1 MNSNQ
6 PGGTGEAGIGNA
18 VPGSRAAHG
27 NELSGVV
34 GGAAVQAAHIQG
46 SVNIS
51 LAQPAASPAPVP
63 AQLPPAPAHFTNR
76 AAELALLDDALAGHD
91 PARRLSV
98 VVINGGGGAGKTSL
112 GVHWLHQVS
121 TWYEGGALYAD
132 LRGHERDAAARSAD
146 VLAGFLRA
154 LGTSPAQIPLA
165 LDELAALYRTVTS
178 GRRMLVFLDNAASAA
193 QVRALLPGP
202 GPRANPSLQPGGE
215 GQERP
220 SIVLVTTRWRLAS
233 LATEGARFIEVG
245 PLDEAAAA
253 ELFARMAGADRV
265 AAEPNAARAVVRMCA
280 GLPLAICVAG
290 AHTAS
295 RSRRPIA
302 RLAADLGIQQ
312 QRLAMLAADDLSVS
326 SAFDT
331 TYSAL
336 PAEVARSY
344 RELAAIPG
352 PDFGLPVAAACI
364 GGDVDLA
371 SDLVDALTGA
381 SLLQESGDQRFRYH
395 DLVRLHALAQGRE
408 EPGDELRAAAA
419 RAITWYLEQA
429 VAADLVVIPGRWR
442 LNPMFEQARAKA
454 PAYAGPAAALAWLES
469 EQDCLCAAVAA
480 AYDHDLFVL
489 SWQLCEALWALFANR
504 NYFRPW
510 IQTHQTGITAA
521 QADGNRRAEARM
533 RMQLG
538 LAFRHLHRL
547 ADAREQYALALALD
561 QGEGHRIGE
570 ATALEQLG
578 LTDLA
583 EGRPDVAI
591 RTFAQAES
599 IFEQLSRPRGAAMM
613 TCHIGE
619 AHRDA
624 GRYPEAVRYLTQAR
638 EEFAALP
645 DRYNEARTIAELGRA
660 YLFSGDLAE
669 AERLL
674 ASALDAMTALDS
686 PYEQARIHVAL
697 ADAAARLGDAGGA
710 RHHREVALAVYG
722 ALGAPEA
729 RHVRLTLSR
738 AADDPDD
745 SGSGLS
751 PGAGQ

>member
-1 MNSNQ
+1 LNNDQ
-6 PGGTGEAGIGNA
+6 PGATGEAGIGNA

-76 AAELALLDDALAGHD
+76 AAELALLDDALAGPD

-98 VVINGGGGAGKTSL
+98 VVINGSGGAGKTSL

-132 LRGHERDAAARSAD
+132 LRGHERDAAARPAD

-154 LGTSPAQIPLA
+154 LGTSPAPLA

-202 GPRANPSLQPGGE
+202 GPRADPRLQPGGE

-220 SIVLVTTRWRLAS
+220 SMVLVTTRWRLAS

-245 PLDEAAAA
+245 PLDEVSAA

-265 AAEPNAARAVVRMCA
+265 AAEPDAARAVVRMCA

-344 RELAAIPG
+344 RELAASCGPG
-352 PDFGLPVAAACI
+352 SP
-364 GGDVDLA
+364 
-371 SDLVDALTGA
+371 GA
-381 SLLQESGDQRFRYH
+381 S
-395 DLVRLHALAQGRE
+395 AGR
-408 EPGDELRAAAA
+408 A
-419 RAITWYLEQA
+419 RS
-429 VAADLVVIPGRWR
+429 
-442 LNPMFEQARAKA
+442 
-454 PAYAGPAAALAWLES
+454 GPAPGS
-469 EQDCLCAAVAA
+469 
-480 AYDHDLFVL
+480 
-489 SWQLCEALWALFANR
+489 
-504 NYFRPW
+504 
-510 IQTHQTGITAA
+510 
-521 QADGNRRAEARM
+521 
-533 RMQLG
+533 
-538 LAFRHLHRL
+538 
-547 ADAREQYALALALD
+547 
-561 QGEGHRIGE
+561 
-570 ATALEQLG
+570 
-578 LTDLA
+578 
-583 EGRPDVAI
+583 AI
-591 RTFAQAES
+591 
-599 IFEQLSRPRGAAMM
+599 SRPRTAPGRSPAG
-613 TCHIGE
+613 TCT
-619 AHRDA
+619 
-624 GRYPEAVRYLTQAR
+624 GRRRRGPCR
-638 EEFAALP
+638 
-645 DRYNEARTIAELGRA
+645 
-660 YLFSGDLAE
+660 
-669 AERLL
+669 
-674 ASALDAMTALDS
+674 
-686 PYEQARIHVAL
+686 
-697 ADAAARLGDAGGA
+697 
-710 RHHREVALAVYG
+710 
-722 ALGAPEA
+722 
-729 RHVRLTLSR
+729 
-738 AADDPDD
+738 
-745 SGSGLS
+745 
-751 PGAGQ
+751 